1 MPKGSHGASYAR
13 PGERETSGKIKE
25 RERNREREGRKEGK
39 EPAEDITREGRGRR
53 GRERKGEISEGGP
66 KRQGS
71 RGEPASFLR
80 DVLTLE
86 RTALRPLS
94 PSRPPRRHVLRRFPP
109 ALFANLGAERGAD
122 GPNSGEKAE
131 RGASSGS
138 GEQERADSRGRETFQ
153 SLVASLLACL
163 TRLPVPSLACLLAAC
178 QVTVLKPAHATPS
191 GTRTIVTV

>member
-25 RERNREREGRKEGK
+25 RERNRERGKEGG
-39 EPAEDITREGRGRR
+39 ERNRRRTSRGRDE
-53 GRERKGEISEGGP
+53 GEGGEKERAKYPRGGP